1 MTLRE
6 GVRERSASIE
16 PPKRKY
22 ITPIVR
28 VLIAP
33 TTRILIS
40 TLRARAGWSSPKLSA
55 TKRKAVLDNP
65 NANTEE
71 NRTTLKAKKSTP
83 RSWGERK
90 RPSKAL
96 VARPV
101 KASAIL
107 PPRAQALPDSILRF
121 NSDTSGPLSSLRL
134 TVGTPYGSERWR
146 VRDLI

>member
-1 MTLRE
+1 MVFRE

-22 ITPIVR
+22 IAPIIEVLITPI
-28 VLIAP
+28 
-33 TTRILIS
+33 TRTLIS
-40 TLRARAGWSSPKLSA
+40 TLCARPTSACARLSA

-65 NANTEE
+65 CENTVQ

-83 RSWGERK
+83 KSWGESK

-96 VARPV
+96 VASPV
-101 KASAIL
+101 KASAVL
-107 PPRAQALPDSILRF
+107 PPSAQALPKSTLRF
-121 NSDTSGPLSSLRL
+121 NSEPSGSPSPLRL

-146 VRDLI
+146 GQDLI